1 MRTTDPNSFTG
12 RDTNDLAR
20 LLARKV
26 KAVEDALAA
35 LAAVEAVVAG
45 TGIAVDATDPQ
56 NPVVALSAGAQ
67 ASLALADS
75 SVQPADLAAVAT
87 SGAYND
93 LTGKPTLGALADQ
106 DTVNDD
112 DWSGTDLSVA
122 NGGTGRSSHTAYA
135 VLCGGT
141 TGTGAQ
147 QSIASVGTSGQ
158 VLTSNG
164 ASALPTFQDVAAGVS
179 PPTSSAFPVNLWA
192 VCYYDDGALPT
203 VANGATT
210 AGSTVFSLR
219 INDGVVS
226 KGAAQSGTWRNISG
240 NTLDRDDCG
249 YFVRTA

>member
-1 MRTTDPNSFTG
+1 MRTTDANSFNP

-20 LLARKV
+20 LLARKI

-56 NPVVALSAGAQ
+56 NPIVALSSGAQ

-75 SVQPADLAAVAT
+75 SVQPTDLATVAT
-87 SGAYND
+87 SGAYSD
-93 LTGKPTLGALADQ
+93 LTGKPTLGSLADNN
-106 DTVNDD
+106 TINNDD
-112 DWSGTDLSVA
+112 WAGTDLSVA

-147 QSIASVGTSGQ
+147 QSVASVGTSGQ

-179 PPTSSAFPVNLWA
+179 SPTSSSMPVGVWA
-192 VCYYDDGALPT
+192 VCYYDDGLT
-203 VANGATT
+203 GSIANGATT
-210 AGSTVFSLR
+210 AGSTVSTLR
-219 INDGVVS
+219 INDTVVA
-226 KGAAQSGTWRNISG
+226 KGATQSGTWLNVSG
-240 NTLDRDDCG
+240 STLDRDDCG